1 MMAADARSQQEG
13 MKFSPLLLFLQLRLT
28 DAAGLCGSAH
38 TCDSL
43 LGANGFI
50 SAPCFKNSCPEAAG
64 EHRVFLPEKS

>member
-13 MKFSPLLLFLQLRLT
+13 MKLSPLLLFLHLRIA

-38 TCDSL
+38 TCGSL

-50 SAPCFKNSCPEAAG
+50 SAPSFKNSCSVAAG
-64 EHRVFLPEKS
+64 ERRIFLPEKS